1 MRCANCGGELIDGK
15 CVVCGDG
22 KPKNTPPIS
31 NSRINQS
38 SEYDEMTGQSVSI
51 GRWLGRYFLT
61 WIPFVGG
68 LVYIIMLIVW
78 ACTDKFDKTSKNWAI
93 ATLIMTAINL
103 AVSALIVCV
112 VISIISAIINDP
124 AVQNQLQHYMMF

>member
-15 CVVCGDG
+15 CITCGG
-22 KPKNTPPIS
+22 QTPANNP
-31 NSRINQS
+31 
-38 SEYDEMTGQSVSI
+38 SEYYQGGQPAAPGRSAGQEVSV

-93 ATLIMTAINL
+93 ATLIMAAINI
-103 AVSALIVCV
+103 VIGALIVWGLSA
-112 VISIISAIINDP
+112 VIYQVINDP
-124 AVQNQLQHYMMF
+124 SFQSELNNYLMMY